1 MGDKF
6 KKGACPPHL
15 QISQMYFASHS
26 NFMQLVPHL
35 ILNNKDLGFSQQ
47 ILLLQETKFHQFFC
61 YGEIAIWYT
70 VRSQDYRNKLA
81 SS

>member
-15 QISQMYFASHS
+15 HISQMYFASHS

-35 ILNNKDLGFSQQ
+35 VLYNKDLGFSQQ
-47 ILLLQETKFHQFFC
+47 IRLLQETKFHQFILLLGGNSNLV
-61 YGEIAIWYT
+61 Y
-70 VRSQDYRNKLA
+70 SQDSGLPE
-81 SS
+81 